1 MFNLGIVSIRTWRAR
16 GQARF
21 CFACGCRAILDLATD
36 FLVELR
42 FCRKSTCPAS
52 QYERQVVEEWIEE
65 QRNPLVATPD
75 AELVQLVNSSRRY

>member
-1 MFNLGIVSIRTWRAR
+1 MFRFGIVSIRTWRAH

-42 FCRKSTCPAS
+42 F
-52 QYERQVVEEWIEE
+52 
-65 QRNPLVATPD
+65 
-75 AELVQLVNSSRRY
+75 